1 MACVRNI
8 FLVVLIDEVLVEL
21 GTDVVLLMDAFDR
34 HRDRVGTAVEL
45 DEEQSKHLA
54 VLRDLQH

>member
-21 GTDVVLLMDAFDR
+21 GTDVVLLVDAFDR

-45 DEEQSKHLA
+45 DEEQSKHLT